1 MDGEDREGRGG
12 DLDGRTPKKSISV
25 CIARCLPCNTSLT
38 QSKER
43 RPVNYCRCFKG
54 RPQNH
59 VTRQPVAIHAY
70 LEPQTMNSKHQNHVF
85 IGVALTVLCFSMPA
99 ALAEDMKGLFV
110 STSPIDSG
118 RQMLLVIDPERQV
131 LAVYHIETV
140 SGEVSLRSTRALG
153 YDLQLEDFNAEDPKP
168 AAIKKMLRIDSAP
181 KPLSDTIEIIPP
193 SPQQIK

>member
-1 MDGEDREGRGG
+1 M
-12 DLDGRTPKKSISV
+12 
-25 CIARCLPCNTSLT
+25 
-38 QSKER
+38 
-43 RPVNYCRCFKG
+43 
-54 RPQNH
+54 
-59 VTRQPVAIHAY
+59 RQALEIQAHP
-70 LEPQTMNSKHQNHVF
+70 EPQAMNSRKHHHSIFV
-85 IGVALTVLCFSMPA
+85 GVALTVLYFSTTA

-140 SGEVSLRSTRALG
+140 SGQVSLRSTRALG

-181 KPLSDTIEIIPP
+181 KPPSSTIEIIPP
-193 SPQQIK
+193 SPQRTK